1 MICRGCA
8 NFKYVMRNQH
18 LEQKLK
24 CIWELKWIFMQRGV
38 RDVQS
43 QGLRLV
49 TPDCKICLKATL
61 AFCKYFI
68 ELVPFVN
75 MCFGTVWS
83 HSVPLLCVLYLF

>member
-8 NFKYVMRNQH
+8 NLKYVTRNQH
-18 LEQKLK
+18 LEQELK

-49 TPDCKICLKATL
+49 TPDCKICLKATK
-61 AFCKYFI
+61 AFGKSF
-68 ELVPFVN
+68 
-75 MCFGTVWS
+75 
-83 HSVPLLCVLYLF
+83 LLLESYIAMFACR